1 MGKRTRRKMLSQ
13 LLTDSV
19 AWIVALVWIIPFV
32 GIVMTAVR
40 PLAEIIRGWW
50 HFESFS
56 PTFQNFIGAWNHPA
70 APLSDGMLNSLEVAI
85 PATAAPMLVGALAAY
100 GFARFSFRMRTY
112 LFLVIVMLMTVP
124 QQMIAVPIFRIM
136 RGLGLV
142 DRPFGLVLV
151 HTAWGIPWLLYFLR
165 NFFTTLPLEV
175 EEAARVDGASD
186 LRVFL
191 QIVLPMSIPA
201 LVSSAVLQFM
211 WVWNDF
217 FLALILMYSPQKLL
231 VTQRIPLLRGV
242 YHIDWGVLSAG
253 AILVMVVPVLIFAFL
268 QRYYVRGMVGWVS
281 K

>member
-1 MGKRTRRKMLSQ
+1 MRRKRLSR
-13 LLTDSV
+13 LVGDIV
-19 AWIVALVWIIPFV
+19 AWMIALVWIVPFLGV
-32 GIVMTAVR
+32 LMTAVR
-40 PLAEIIRGWW
+40 PLSEIIHGWW
-50 HFESFS
+50 RLEAFS
-56 PTFQNFIGAWNHPA
+56 PTLQNFVGAWNHPA
-70 APLSDGMLNSLEVAI
+70 APLSHGMQNSLKVAI
-85 PATAAPMLVGALAAY
+85 PATAVPILVAAAAAY

-112 LFLVIVMLMTVP
+112 LFLTIVMLMTIP

-136 RGLGLV
+136 KSLGLV
-142 DRPFGLVLV
+142 DTPLGLVLV
-151 HTAWGIPWLLYFLR
+151 HCAWGIPWLLYFLR

-201 LVSSAVLQFM
+201 IVSSAVLQFM

-217 FLALILMYSPQKLL
+217 FLALILIYSPQKLL

-253 AILVMVVPVLIFAFL
+253 AILVMLVPVLIFVFL
-268 QRYYVRGMVGWVS
+268 QRYYVKGMVGWVS

>member
-1 MGKRTRRKMLSQ
+1 MIMRRKRLSR
-13 LLTDSV
+13 LLGDIV
-19 AWIVALVWIIPFV
+19 AWTIALVWIIPFL
-32 GIVMTAVR
+32 GILMTAVR
-40 PLAEIIRGWW
+40 PLSEIIHGWW
-50 HFESFS
+50 RLESLS
-56 PTFQNFIGAWNHPA
+56 PTLQNFVGAWNHPA
-70 APLSDGMLNSLEVAI
+70 APLSHGMQNSLKVAL
-85 PATAAPMLVGALAAY
+85 PATALPILVAAAAAY

-112 LFLVIVMLMTVP
+112 LFLTIVMLMTIP

-136 RGLGLV
+136 KSLGLV
-142 DRPFGLVLV
+142 DTPLGLVLV
-151 HTAWGIPWLLYFLR
+151 HCAWGIPWLLYFLR

-201 LVSSAVLQFM
+201 IVSSAVLQFM

-217 FLALILMYSPQKLL
+217 FLALILIYSPQKLL

-253 AILVMVVPVLIFAFL
+253 AIIVMLVPVLIFVFL
-268 QRYYVRGMVGWVS
+268 QRYYVKGMVGWVS

>member
-1 MGKRTRRKMLSQ
+1 MRRKRLSR
-13 LLTDSV
+13 LLGDIV
-19 AWIVALVWIIPFV
+19 AWTIALVWIIPFL
-32 GIVMTAVR
+32 GILMTAVR
-40 PLAEIIRGWW
+40 PLSEIIHGWW
-50 HFESFS
+50 RLESLS
-56 PTFQNFIGAWNHPA
+56 PTLQNFVGAWNHPA
-70 APLSDGMLNSLEVAI
+70 APLSHGMQNSLKVAL
-85 PATAAPMLVGALAAY
+85 PATALPILVAAAAAY

-112 LFLVIVMLMTVP
+112 LFLTIVMLMTIP

-136 RGLGLV
+136 KSLGLV
-142 DRPFGLVLV
+142 DTPLGLVLV
-151 HTAWGIPWLLYFLR
+151 HCAWGIPWLLYFLR

-201 LVSSAVLQFM
+201 IVSSAVLQFM

-217 FLALILMYSPQKLL
+217 FLALILIYSPQKLL

-253 AILVMVVPVLIFAFL
+253 AIIVMLVPVLIFVFL
-268 QRYYVRGMVGWVS
+268 QRYYVKGMVGWVS